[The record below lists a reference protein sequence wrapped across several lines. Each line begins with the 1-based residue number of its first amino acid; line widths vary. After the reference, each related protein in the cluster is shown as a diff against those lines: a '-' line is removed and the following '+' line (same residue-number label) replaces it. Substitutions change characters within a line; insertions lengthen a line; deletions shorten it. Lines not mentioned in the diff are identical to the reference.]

1 MQDTQQGLDVRRLA
15 VLCLTEILEGQRL
28 SDEVIERRPDVAALA
43 PRDRAFLRAIVMATL
58 RHAGEID
65 AVLAEF
71 LAKPLP
77 RKAGPARQILETAAA
92 QLLFMEVAPHAV
104 VDLSVRLAKADAN
117 ATHFSGVING
127 VLRNMARRGHE
138 VLARV
143 GGARRNVPDWC
154 WQRWVSAYGDAD
166 AAAIAESRLEEPALD
181 LTPRADA
188 ALWAER
194 LGGVLLPTGS
204 IRLPM
209 NHSAIEELPGYSEG
223 AWWVQDAAAA
233 IPARLLGDVKNM
245 SVLDLCAAPGG
256 KTLQLAAAG
265 ARVTAVDK
273 SAARL
278 KRLSENLVR
287 TGHSAEI
294 LVGDAEQAAGDRLFD
309 AVLLDAP
316 CSATGTIRRHPE
328 LLMVKSEKQIRD
340 MARIQARLLSA
351 AARRVKPGGLLVYCT
366 CSLEPED
373 GEDQVSPFLAG
384 HAVFAP
390 SPVVA
395 GEAGLP
401 PASVRPPGVFRSLPG
416 VGGGRTASMD
426 GFFAA
431 RFRCL

>member
-28 SDEVIERRPDVAALA
+28 SDAVIERRPDVAALA
-43 PRDRAFLRAIVMATL
+43 PRDRAFLRAIVMAAL

-154 WQRWVSAYGDAD
+154 WQRWVRAYGDAD
-166 AAAIAESRLEEPALD
+166 AASIAESRLEEPALD

-287 TGHSAEI
+287 TGLSAEI

-328 LLMVKSEKQIRD
+328 LLMAKSEKQIRD

-366 CSLEPED
+366 CSLEPEE

-384 HAVFAP
+384 HAVFAL

-401 PASVRPPGVFRSLPG
+401 ADCVRPPGLFRSLPG

>member
-1 MQDTQQGLDVRRLA
+1 LQDGQQGLEVRRLA
-15 VLCLTEILEGQRL
+15 VLCLSEIREGQRL
-28 SDEVIERRPDVAALA
+28 SDEVIERRPDVLALE
-43 PRDRAFLRAIVMATL
+43 PRDRAFLRAIVMAAL

-77 RKAGPARQILETAAA
+77 RKAGSAQQILETATA

-104 VDLSVRLAKADAN
+104 VDLSVRLAKADSG

-127 VLRNMARRGHE
+127 VLRNIVRRGRE

-143 GGARRNVPDWC
+143 GGARRNVPEWC
-154 WQRWVSAYGDAD
+154 WARWVKAYGEAD
-166 AAAIAESRLEEPALD
+166 AMSIAESRLQEPALD

-188 ALWAER
+188 ALWSAR
-194 LGGVLLPTGS
+194 LGGELLPTGS
-204 IRLPM
+204 IRLPVD
-209 NHSAIEELPGYSEG
+209 HAAIEDLPGYGEG

-233 IPARLLGDVKNM
+233 IPARLLGDVRGLF
-245 SVLDLCAAPGG
+245 VLDLCAAPGG

-265 ARVTAVDK
+265 AQVTAVDR

-278 KRLSENLVR
+278 KRLSENLLR
-287 TGHSAEI
+287 TGLSAEI
-294 LVGDAEQAAGDRLFD
+294 VVGDAERTAEDRLFD

-328 LLMVKSEKQIRD
+328 LLMMKSEKQIRE

-366 CSLEPED
+366 CSLEPEE
-373 GEDQVSPFLAG
+373 GEEQIGPFLAE
-384 HAVFAP
+384 HAVYELC
-390 SPVVA
+390 PVVA

-401 PASVRPPGVFRSLPG
+401 AEYVSPPGVFRALPG
-416 VGGGRTASMD
+416 VAAGMD

>member
-1 MQDTQQGLDVRRLA
+1 LQDTQQGLDVRRLA

-43 PRDRAFLRAIVMATL
+43 PRDRAFLRAIVMAIL

-181 LTPRADA
+181 LTPRSDA

-278 KRLSENLVR
+278 KRLSENLLR
-287 TGHSAEI
+287 TGLSAEI

-328 LLMVKSEKQIRD
+328 LLMAKSEKQIRD

-366 CSLEPED
+366 CSLEPEE

-384 HAVFAP
+384 HAVFAL

>member
-1 MQDTQQGLDVRRLA
+1 
-15 VLCLTEILEGQRL
+15 
-28 SDEVIERRPDVAALA
+28 
-43 PRDRAFLRAIVMATL
+43 MATPT
-58 RHAGEID
+58 RA
-65 AVLAEF
+65 
-71 LAKPLP
+71 
-77 RKAGPARQILETAAA
+77 
-92 QLLFMEVAPHAV
+92 
-104 VDLSVRLAKADAN
+104 S
-117 ATHFSGVING
+117 
-127 VLRNMARRGHE
+127 
-138 VLARV
+138 
-143 GGARRNVPDWC
+143 
-154 WQRWVSAYGDAD
+154 
-166 AAAIAESRLEEPALD
+166 IAESQLEEPALD

-209 NHSAIEELPGYSEG
+209 NHSAIEELPGYAKGPGGCRMLRPPYRHGFS
-223 AWWVQDAAAA
+223 AMS
-233 IPARLLGDVKNM
+233 RNM

-287 TGHSAEI
+287 TGLSAEI

-366 CSLEPED
+366 CSLEPEE

-384 HAVFAP
+384 HAVFAL

-401 PASVRPPGVFRSLPG
+401 ADCVRPPGVFRSLPG